1 MARIPNLTGSLVVA
15 VKFTYRQIGLLVLLS
30 LAFSVLSLLLA
41 PAGAAVLALFE
52 TIRTVPEDH
61 RSDLSRLRSYF
72 HSVRR
77 NLVAGLPLSLLLVVP
92 PLATLLY
99 VNLAL
104 AELSGYLLLAGLLCA
119 YLSLVAFFLAFR
131 VANVRSL
138 ELGIGT
144 NAAFRRAVDVS
155 SAHPHF
161 AVLHSCL
168 IVAAAT
174 LTVVLPPFVFLLFP
188 GFVAVLEIAMYE
200 EAAETEES
208 PLRRYLST
216 VS

>member
-1 MARIPNLTGSLVVA
+1 MARIPDLTGSLVVA
-15 VKFTYRQIGLLVLLS
+15 VKFTYRQIVLLVLCS
-30 LAFSVLSLLLA
+30 LAFPLLSVLLL

-61 RSDLSRLRSYF
+61 RSDLSRLRTYF
-72 HSVRR
+72 RSVRR
-77 NLVAGLPLSLLLVVP
+77 NLVAGLPLSVLLIIP
-92 PLATLLY
+92 PAAALLY
-99 VNLAL
+99 FNLAL
-104 AELSGYLLLAGLLCA
+104 AELSGYLFLAGVVCA
-119 YLSLVAFFLAFR
+119 YLSIVALFLVFR

-138 ELGIGT
+138 APEAGT
-144 NAAFRRAVDVS
+144 KAAFRRAVGVS

-200 EAAETEES
+200 EVAETEES

-216 VS
+216 IP

>member
-1 MARIPNLTGSLVVA
+1 MARIPDLTGSLVVA
-15 VKFTYRQIGLLVLLS
+15 VKFTYRQIVLLASLS
-30 LAFSVLSLLLA
+30 LAFSLLSVLLV

-61 RSDLSRLRSYF
+61 RSDLARLKSYF
-72 HSVRR
+72 RSVRR
-77 NLVAGLPLSLLLVVP
+77 NLVSGLPLSVLLVVP

-99 VNLAL
+99 FDLAL
-104 AELSGYLLLAGLLCA
+104 ARLSGYLFLAGLLCA
-119 YLSLVAFFLAFR
+119 YLSLVAFFLVFR

-138 ELGIGT
+138 DRGLGT
-144 NAAFRRAVDVS
+144 KAAFRRALDVS

-168 IVAAAT
+168 VVAAAT

-188 GFVAVLEIAMYE
+188 GFVAVLEIVMYE

-208 PLRRYLST
+208 PLRKYLST
-216 VS
+216 TP

>member
-15 VKFTYRQIGLLVLLS
+15 VKFTYRQIVLLVLLS
-30 LAFSVLSLLLA
+30 LAFSLLSVLLV

-52 TIRTVPEDH
+52 TIRIVPEDH
-61 RSDLSRLRSYF
+61 RSDLARLKTYLR
-72 HSVRR
+72 SVRR
-77 NLVAGLPLSLLLVVP
+77 NLVSGLSLSVLLVVP
-92 PLATLLY
+92 PIATLLY
-99 VNLAL
+99 INLAL
-104 AELSGYLLLAGLLCA
+104 AELSGYLFLAGLVCA
-119 YLSLVAFFLAFR
+119 YLSLVAFFLVFR

-138 ELGIGT
+138 EPEIGT

-188 GFVAVLEIAMYE
+188 GFVAVLEIVMYE
-200 EAAETEES
+200 QAAETQES
-208 PLRRYLST
+208 PIRQYLST
-216 VS
+216 TP